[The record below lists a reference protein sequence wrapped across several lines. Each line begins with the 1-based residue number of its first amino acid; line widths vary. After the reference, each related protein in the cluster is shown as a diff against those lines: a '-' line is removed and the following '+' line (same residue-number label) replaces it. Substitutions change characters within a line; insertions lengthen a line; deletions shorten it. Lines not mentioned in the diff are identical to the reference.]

1 MIKFTIPLAPV
12 TKKNSQTIAVNK
24 ATGRPFILP
33 SKKYKEYEYKCGEYI
48 PFDRAT
54 GDTTKP
60 DTYPVNV
67 KCLFYMPTRRSVDL
81 TNLLEAIDDILTTY
95 NVLPDDNSKYLGGH
109 DGSRVLYDKD
119 NPRTEVIIEP
129 LDNLAEWQEYENT
142 LYTGGGYT
150 LCTSCGQ
157 RFSFGGYHEVCDFKY
172 CPECG
177 HKMTYKEGD

>member
-12 TKKNSQTIAVNK
+12 TKKNSQTIAVNR
-24 ATGRPFILP
+24 ATGRPFVLP
-33 SKKYKEYEYKCGEYI
+33 SKRYKEYEYNCGEYI
-48 PFDRAT
+48 PFDRAK
-54 GDTTKP
+54 GDTIKP

-67 KCLFYMPTRRSVDL
+67 KCLFYMPTRRRVDL

-129 LDNLAEWQEYENT
+129 LGVAEIN
-142 LYTGGGYT
+142 
-150 LCTSCGQ
+150 
-157 RFSFGGYHEVCDFKY
+157 Y
-172 CPECG
+172 CHDILNP
-177 HKMTYKEGD
+177 KKEGEL